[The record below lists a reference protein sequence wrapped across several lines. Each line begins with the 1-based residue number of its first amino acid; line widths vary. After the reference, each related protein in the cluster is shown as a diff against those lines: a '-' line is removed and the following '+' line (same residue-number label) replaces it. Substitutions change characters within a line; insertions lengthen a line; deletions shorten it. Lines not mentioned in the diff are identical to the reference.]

1 MRLRSNK
8 HRKKN
13 KKKKAAKI
21 KIDVCM
27 PPSHSFARRVNIIF
41 GLFFCLFVCFIPIGS
56 CSHEGLRQTG
66 GTAQTKRKVIALTNQ
81 NQGKHC

>member
-1 MRLRSNK
+1 
-8 HRKKN
+8 
-13 KKKKAAKI
+13 
-21 KIDVCM
+21 M

-41 GLFFCLFVCFIPIGS
+41 CLFVCFISIGS

-81 NQGKHC
+81 TKVNIVRKQFNF

>member
-1 MRLRSNK
+1 
-8 HRKKN
+8 
-13 KKKKAAKI
+13 
-21 KIDVCM
+21 M

-41 GLFFCLFVCFIPIGS
+41 CLFFVYLFVCFISIGS

-81 NQGKHC
+81 TKVNIVRKQFNF

>member
-1 MRLRSNK
+1 MELMRLRSNK
-8 HRKKN
+8 HRK

-41 GLFFCLFVCFIPIGS
+41 CFFVCLFV
-56 CSHEGLRQTG
+56 LYQLALAR
-66 GTAQTKRKVIALTNQ
+66 TKDFAK
-81 NQGKHC
+81 QGELLKPNAK